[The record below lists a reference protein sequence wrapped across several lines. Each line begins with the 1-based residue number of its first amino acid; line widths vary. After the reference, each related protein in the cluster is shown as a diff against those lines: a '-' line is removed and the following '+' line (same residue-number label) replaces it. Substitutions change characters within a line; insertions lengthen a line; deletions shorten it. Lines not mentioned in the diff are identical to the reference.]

1 MNRQAHA
8 RQLERPEGQ
17 LSENA
22 KRVLNARY
30 LRRDSA
36 GNVIESPREMFE
48 RVARAVSQAELMFAS
63 SDISQYWEERFRALL
78 CSLDFLPNSPTLM
91 NAGTLLGQLSAC
103 FVLPIEDN
111 LQSIFRAL
119 GDMAQIQRSGGGTGF
134 AFSHLRAA
142 GERLSSSG
150 GTSSGPVSFME
161 IFDSATENIKLG
173 GRRRGANMAVLR
185 INHPD
190 IEAFIDCKRDG
201 SLRNFNLSIAITD
214 EFMQS
219 VDKGEMHSLRARDG
233 REVKTV
239 RARDLFNRICDAAW
253 NSGDPGL
260 LFIDTI
266 NRQNPVITDGA
277 IESTNPCGEVPLLPY
292 ESCNLGSINL
302 SHFVTSKQGRASIDF
317 ELLRATVHDSVR
329 FLDDVITVNR
339 YPLAEVE
346 RATLESRKIDLGVMG
361 FAEVCIL
368 LGIPYT
374 SEFALQLAEQVMQFV
389 SSEAR
394 HASMCLATERDTF
407 LAWPRST
414 FASTG
419 LRLRNATLTSIAP
432 TGTLSLIA
440 GTSSGIVTAM
450 LEC

>member
-8 RQLERPEGQ
+8 RQLERPEVQ

-150 GTSSGPVSFME
+150 G
-161 IFDSATENIKLG
+161 
-173 GRRRGANMAVLR
+173 
-185 INHPD
+185 
-190 IEAFIDCKRDG
+190 
-201 SLRNFNLSIAITD
+201 
-214 EFMQS
+214 
-219 VDKGEMHSLRARDG
+219 
-233 REVKTV
+233 
-239 RARDLFNRICDAAW
+239 
-253 NSGDPGL
+253 
-260 LFIDTI
+260 
-266 NRQNPVITDGA
+266 
-277 IESTNPCGEVPLLPY
+277 
-292 ESCNLGSINL
+292 
-302 SHFVTSKQGRASIDF
+302 
-317 ELLRATVHDSVR
+317 
-329 FLDDVITVNR
+329 
-339 YPLAEVE
+339 
-346 RATLESRKIDLGVMG
+346 
-361 FAEVCIL
+361 
-368 LGIPYT
+368 
-374 SEFALQLAEQVMQFV
+374 
-389 SSEAR
+389 
-394 HASMCLATERDTF
+394 
-407 LAWPRST
+407 
-414 FASTG
+414 
-419 LRLRNATLTSIAP
+419 
-432 TGTLSLIA
+432 
-440 GTSSGIVTAM
+440 
-450 LEC
+450 